1 MCYCYQVLEKFW
13 LFRVEIKAVL
23 GLSCVPDHAQDKY
36 LILVWTVSAFGNGL
50 CMKCSKVAIFNFSR
64 VVISVEGILLLQDKC
79 LMWTKP

>member
-13 LFRVEIKAVL
+13 LLHVEIKAL
-23 GLSCVPDHAQDKY
+23 FGLSCVPQHAQNKY
-36 LILVWTVSAFGNGL
+36 LILVWAVSAFGNGL
-50 CMKCSKVAIFNFSR
+50 CMKCCQVAIFNFSR